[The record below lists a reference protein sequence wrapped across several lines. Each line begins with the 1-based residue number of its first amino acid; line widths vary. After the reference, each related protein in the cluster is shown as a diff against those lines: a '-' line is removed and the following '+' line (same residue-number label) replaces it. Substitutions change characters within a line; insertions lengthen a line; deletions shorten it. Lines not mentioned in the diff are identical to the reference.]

1 MIGKIGNTDMRQPR
15 LWIRV
20 YARKSIEGER
30 YVMTKILHLLVLM
43 AMILTICNLSGCSS
57 KAVSVEN
64 GEINLEGTTV
74 SFGKN
79 NVPDGDSASL
89 KTIKVTDTETENGL
103 CSQLFELALRE
114 AYTQPVTLTLPIP
127 EDYSGEAEEALL
139 VGLGIE
145 CEYDSGS
152 LGTEYFYF
160 PAQVEDGAAS
170 ASFIPAELAKAPLYM
185 GASQGTAAPKKMK
198 TSISL
203 KCGLFTNVCY
213 FEDGGH
219 FRLYYPM
226 KVDGKFFHDI
236 VGSSGREAI
245 LRDLEVVYD
254 KYKALGYQYD
264 QGDFPMNVL
273 VKKINDAGSYHLLY
287 GDITLNVGNFTDKYE
302 PGSLNPL
309 LWHEFFHYVQ
319 GCNTGIF
326 ASDWIDEAT
335 ASYYEARA
343 QDQTFTSLTSQYF
356 ERQFVGALPPEDTA
370 QDGYARSPLI
380 SFLCQRKGG
389 DAWIRTVYENG
400 GTQEAL
406 IAAVG
411 DPSGWAHEYYTA
423 LALGQVGQEGAYTLH
438 KNLSTGVYGADV
450 GTTLKLSIPDAND
463 LVQKAGGEETT
474 LGSASVTMNGQG
486 CRLIAITVDADE
498 LKELP
503 DGVDP
508 KVECQGA
515 SVTVISAIG
524 PNARSC
530 GSSLSGLK
538 DSADS
543 QAVYL
548 VVVTSQAGAGASGS
562 LEVRIKLADEKV
574 DYSGTYTGVLH
585 VTETG
590 ADIDVTTVVTYE
602 KDFGDGAY
610 YKIVCSNDETE
621 STYINNSYFVRS
633 TGEAN
638 IAGADFTFSADGQSF
653 FATMLDFNNKA
664 WGTISAQK

>member
-1 MIGKIGNTDMRQPR
+1 
-15 LWIRV
+15 
-20 YARKSIEGER
+20 
-30 YVMTKILHLLVLM
+30 MTKIMRLLVVV
-43 AMILTICNLSGCSS
+43 AIALTICSLSGCSS
-57 KAVSVEN
+57 KGVSVEN
-64 GEINLEGTTV
+64 GMINLEGTTV
-74 SFGKN
+74 NFGEN

-89 KTIKVTDTETENGL
+89 KTIKATDTEKENGL
-103 CSQLFELALRE
+103 CSQLYELVLTE
-114 AYTQPVTLTLPIP
+114 AYTQPVTITLPAP
-127 EDYSGEAEEALL
+127 EGFSGEAEEVLL
-139 VGLGIE
+139 VGLGVE

-152 LGTEYFYF
+152 VGTEYFYF
-160 PAQVEDGAAS
+160 PAEVAEGTAS
-170 ASFIPAELAKAPLYM
+170 ASFIPEELAEAPLYM
-185 GASQGTAAPKKMK
+185 GASQGTAAPTNMK

-203 KCGLFTNVCY
+203 KCGLFSNVCY
-213 FEDGGH
+213 FEDSGH
-219 FRLYYPM
+219 FRLHYPM
-226 KVDGKFFHDI
+226 KVEGKFFHDI

-245 LRDLEVVYD
+245 LSDLEAVYE
-254 KYKALGYQYD
+254 KFKALGYQYD

-273 VKKINDAGSYHLLY
+273 VKKINDAGSYHSLY
-287 GDITLNVGNFTDKYE
+287 GDITLNVGNFTDKYV

-319 GCNTGIF
+319 SCYTGIF
-326 ASDWIDEAT
+326 SSSDWIDEAT

-343 QDQTFTSLTSQYF
+343 QDLTFTSLTSQYF
-356 ERQFVGALPPEDTA
+356 ERQFVGALPAEDTA

-380 SFLCQRKGG
+380 SFLCQKKGS
-389 DAWIRTVYENG
+389 DAWIKTVYENG

-423 LALGQVGQEGAYTLH
+423 LASGQVGQEGAYTLH

-450 GTTLKLSIPDAND
+450 GAVLKLRIPDAD
-463 LVQKAGGEETT
+463 KLQDAEGEEII
-474 LGSASVTMNGQG
+474 LGAASLTINGQG
-486 CRLIAITVDADE
+486 CRLVAITVDTAE

-515 SVTVISAIG
+515 SATVISAIG
-524 PNARSC
+524 RNARSC

-548 VVVTSQAGAGASGS
+548 VVVTSQAEAGASDS
-562 LEVRIKLADEKV
+562 LEVKVTLANEKV

-610 YKIVCSNDETE
+610 YKIVCSNDETA

-653 FATMLDFNNKA
+653 SATMLDFNNKA